1 MPAAGEESLQAV
13 LRCETPSD
21 AATFLCAYNERMHV
35 ASKGRSSKQST
46 FHRDFLGEP
55 CVNQARSVLRR
66 RPTLRR
72 QEEEEA
78 AEETEEEEE
87 EERQEEEE
95 EEQQQQ
101 RGRRAALHF
110 EGRQCCL
117 GRLRSLDDFQEDR
130 LEESTLSRMTK
141 AAGFTFWFLPKF
153 HSELSTIERCWAVLK
168 YYVRRYHD
176 YAESLRACILLAVK
190 DF

>member
-35 ASKGRSSKQST
+35 VSKGRSSKQST
-46 FHRDFLGEP
+46 FHR
-55 CVNQARSVLRR
+55 RR
-66 RPTLRR
+66 RELLLLR
-72 QEEEEA
+72 
-78 AEETEEEEE
+78 
-87 EERQEEEE
+87 
-95 EEQQQQ
+95 QQPSAV
-101 RGRRAALHF
+101 GRRRSPKTAALTVRAD
-110 EGRQCCL
+110 RQCCL
-117 GRLRSLDDFQEDR
+117 GRVRSLDDFQEDR

-153 HSELSTIERCWAVLK
+153 HSELSAIERWWAVLK
-168 YYVRRYHD
+168 YYVRRCHD

-190 DF
+190 DFCGEDVIRRAFNTTFRFGTCTM

>member
-1 MPAAGEESLQAV
+1 MPAAGEESVQAV
-13 LRCETPSD
+13 LRLFETPSD
-21 AATFLCAYNERMHV
+21 AATVLCAYNERMHV

-87 EERQEEEE
+87 EQQEEKEE

-101 RGRRAALHF
+101 RGRRAALTARADSAVS
-110 EGRQCCL
+110 GGC
-117 GRLRSLDDFQEDR
+117 G
-130 LEESTLSRMTK
+130 
-141 AAGFTFWFLPKF
+141 A
-153 HSELSTIERCWAVLK
+153 STISKKTGWRSQPCPG
-168 YYVRRYHD
+168 
-176 YAESLRACILLAVK
+176 
-190 DF
+190 